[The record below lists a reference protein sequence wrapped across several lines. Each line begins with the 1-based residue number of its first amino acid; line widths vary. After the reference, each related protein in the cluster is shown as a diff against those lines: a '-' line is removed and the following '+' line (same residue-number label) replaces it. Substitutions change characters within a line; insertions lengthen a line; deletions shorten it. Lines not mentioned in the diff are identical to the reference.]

1 MTEQAVIR
9 IDRRANPFD
18 ELADDEKMRLIVR
31 VLCELVAYGEAVDDV
46 DHPAER
52 LAS

>member
-9 IDRRANPFD
+9 IDRRENPFD

-31 VLCELVAYGEAVDDV
+31 VLCELVAYGEPIDDV
-46 DHPAER
+46 GRPAER
-52 LAS
+52 MAS